1 MTYFKINDIDFS
13 IYVNDLK
20 VTKNHVYKS
29 QTNAAGNTIV
39 KYVNTKR
46 VVNVGIIP
54 LNAAT
59 MKSLQNAIAS
69 LTVNIS
75 FQNPDT
81 MALETISCM
90 IPTHAVEYYTIQG
103 ANNTKFKAF
112 QLQFT
117 EL

>member
-1 MTYFKINDIDFS
+1 MAYFKINDVDFS
-13 IYVNDLK
+13 IYVNSLK

-54 LNAAT
+54 LNATA
-59 MKSLQNAIAS
+59 MKNLQTAIAS
-69 LTVNIS
+69 LTTNIS

-81 MALETISCM
+81 GALETISCM
-90 IPTHAVEYYTIQG
+90 LPSNAVEYYTIQG
-103 ANNTKFKAF
+103 ANNTKFKAC

>member
-1 MTYFKINDIDFS
+1 MAYFKINDVDFS
-13 IYVNDLK
+13 MYVNALK
-20 VTKNHVYKS
+20 ITKNHVYKS

-46 VVNVGIIP
+46 IVNVGIIP
-54 LNAAT
+54 LDAT
-59 MKSLQNAIAS
+59 AMKNLQTAIAN
-69 LTVNIS
+69 LTVTIS

-81 MALETISCM
+81 KALETISCM

-103 ANNTKFKAF
+103 ANNTSFKAF